1 MRNSLKKTL
10 TAAIFAMFVAL
21 PLGAQATEQAGVA
34 PAHMPASV
42 QESLSSI
49 VSTPLTSDGGLIIDK
64 LNKTPFTTHET
75 TNAWCVWVCMAGA
88 CYQFCW
94 D

>member
-1 MRNSLKKTL
+1 MRDSFKKTL

-21 PLGAQATEQAGVA
+21 PLGALAAEQPGVA

-49 VSTPLTSDGGLIIDK
+49 VSTPLTSDGGLIVDRI
-64 LNKTPFTTHET
+64 NQTPFTTHET
-75 TNAWCVWVCMAGA
+75 TSASCVVLCFAGE
-88 CYQFCW
+88 CTYFCW
-94 D
+94 